1 MVLPELSRTMTYTTR
16 NTVNRLACKELNP
29 NPVVVELSKEKEK
42 IFYIEL
48 HNKLDQIAARNIRI
62 SLDERMAFS

>member
-1 MVLPELSRTMTYTTR
+1 MVLPELSRTMAYTTR
-16 NTVNRLACKELNP
+16 NAVNRLARKELNP
-29 NPVVVELSKEKEK
+29 NPVVLELSKEKEN
-42 IFYIEL
+42 FYIEL

>member
-1 MVLPELSRTMTYTTR
+1 MVLPELSRTMAYTTR
-16 NTVNRLACKELNP
+16 NTVNRLARKELNP
-29 NPVVVELSKEKEK
+29 NPVVLELSKEKEK

-62 SLDERMAFS
+62 SLDERMAFL